1 MRVRSCVGV
10 LACWRVRGAAFF
22 IMGIVLCLYAI
33 IGVTFYDARSPDDF
47 GNLSRAIISMFR
59 IAAGETWFVT
69 CIYRGLEWFVTWP
82 CVLLSLNL

>member
-1 MRVRSCVGV
+1 M
-10 LACWRVRGAAFF
+10 LACVLRSVTCMPACSRLSCLRACFLASSCACAVALCAAFF

-59 IAAGETWFVT
+59 IAAGETW
-69 CIYRGLEWFVTWP
+69 
-82 CVLLSLNL
+82 